1 MKDILPF
8 NVIYIG
14 GPTAILEIGGLRF
27 ITDPTLDPAGT
38 VYVLP
43 TLTVEKTKGPAI
55 DDIGK
60 IDIVLLSHDQHWD
73 NFDHA
78 GRQLVKEVS
87 KTFTTVAGAD
97 RLKGTSVGLSPW
109 QTDVIKTPGGEEI
122 IITATPARHG
132 PAGIEKIQGDVTGF
146 VLSVRGGKKLDI
158 YITGVTTYYEG
169 VAEVARRFDPDYI
182 FMFAGGSRTR
192 GPFYVSM
199 ATNDAMDLALAF
211 PRPIIIPL
219 HYDGWKHYTQDIEE
233 VRRAYEVLEIGQ
245 QLRILEPGVLTTFSK
260 DKENQ
265 VIQDECGDS
274 LWDKVLTEQDPVK

>member
-1 MKDILPF
+1 MKKILPF
-8 NVIYIG
+8 HAIYVG
-14 GPTAILEIGGLRF
+14 GPTAILEIDGLR
-27 ITDPTLDPAGT
+27 IMTDPTLDAAGT

-55 DDIGK
+55 EDIGK
-60 IDIVLLSHDQHWD
+60 IDVVLLSHDQHWD

-78 GRQLVKEVS
+78 GRDLVKNVS

-97 RLKGTSVGLSPW
+97 RLKGTSVGLAPW

-146 VLSVRGGKKLDI
+146 VLSVRGERKLDI
-158 YITGVTTYYEG
+158 YITGDTTFYEG
-169 VAEVARRFDPDYI
+169 VAEVAKRFDPDYI

-199 ATNDAMDLALAF
+199 ASNDAMDLALAF

-245 QLRILEPGVLTTFSK
+245 RLQLLEPGIVTHIGPGHSGQGLG
-260 DKENQ
+260 
-265 VIQDECGDS
+265 DECGDS
-274 LWDKVLTEQDPVK
+274 LWDRVLEKQNPL

>member
-1 MKDILPF
+1 MKSILPF
-8 NVIYIG
+8 NVIYVG
-14 GPTAILEIGGLRF
+14 GPTAILEIGGMRF
-27 ITDPTLDPAGT
+27 MTDPTLDPAGT
-38 VYVLP
+38 IYVLP
-43 TLTVEKTKGPAI
+43 TLTVEKTKGPAVA
-55 DDIGK
+55 DVGK

-87 KTFTTVAGAD
+87 KTFITPAGAE
-97 RLKGTSVGLSPW
+97 RLKGTSVGLAPW
-109 QTDVIKTPGGEEI
+109 QTDVVKTPDGEEI

-146 VLSVRGGKKLDI
+146 VLSVRGEKKLDI
-158 YITGVTTYYEG
+158 YITGDTTFYDG

-211 PRPIIIPL
+211 PRSIIIPL
-219 HYDGWKHYTQDIEE
+219 HYDGWKHYTQSIEE
-233 VRRAYEVLEIGQ
+233 VKHAYNVLEIGQ
-245 QLRILEPGVLTTFSK
+245 RLRLLEPGVVTHVPDHSH
-260 DKENQ
+260 E
-265 VIQDECGDS
+265 V
-274 LWDKVLTEQDPVK
+274 

>member
-1 MKDILPF
+1 MKKILPF
-8 NVIYIG
+8 HAIYVG
-14 GPTAILEIGGLRF
+14 GPTAILEIDGLR
-27 ITDPTLDPAGT
+27 IMTDPTLDPAGT

-55 DDIGK
+55 EDIGK
-60 IDIVLLSHDQHWD
+60 IDVVLLSHDQHWD

-78 GRQLVKEVS
+78 GRSLVKEVA
-87 KTFTTVAGAD
+87 KTFTTVAGAE
-97 RLKGTSVGLSPW
+97 RLKGTSVGLAPW

-122 IITATPARHG
+122 IVTATPARHG

-146 VLSVRGGKKLDI
+146 VLSVRGEKKLDI
-158 YITGVTTYYEG
+158 YITGDTTYYEG

-199 ATNDAMDLALAF
+199 ASNDAMDLALAF
-211 PRPIIIPL
+211 PRPTIIPL

-233 VRRAYEVLEIGQ
+233 VRRAYDILEIGQ
-245 QLRILEPGVLTTFSK
+245 RLQLLEPGVVTHIGPEHE
-260 DKENQ
+260 EN
-265 VIQDECGDS
+265 VMVDE
-274 LWDKVLTEQDPVK
+274 

>member
-78 GRQLVKEVS
+78 GRLLVKEVS

-158 YITGVTTYYEG
+158 YITGDTTYYEG